1 MIRLLLLLPLSWLAA
16 RMLVEWLWFA
26 QFDWQGVLLQ
36 RWGLQLLSGGCAAIL
51 LLAASRWSRTVL
63 ASPVDRSDSLAPVLR
78 GWRYSLL
85 LAVSGA
91 VLLVSGVLIGLLVVE
106 ALRHPTTLGQWSFD
120 LSGSRQ
126 VLVLLSLAVGLLA
139 LRLPWMVWLMR
150 LGWIG
155 LVVIAAR
162 AWSVWALAVDIPDTG
177 LTEPLF
183 GGDISFSL
191 ARFAAIKL
199 LLELGL
205 LAQLF
210 TLSGTVW
217 GRLIRPPCLSDW
229 ECPGFAPHALNGL
242 RRWSGLILTTA
253 ACWCWL
259 SRHQLLWTQSGMV
272 AGAGWLQVHLTLPF
286 RSLIALLLLLLAI
299 AVIAGGDDGLR
310 RRAPRLLLVL
320 LVITVLIEQ
329 LVTPL
334 TRWLLLRPQ
343 ELTLQMPYLE
353 QAITSTRRAFQL
365 DRISFRSDDL
375 SSNLTSADL
384 ETAASTVDNIRL
396 WDSRPL
402 LETNRQLQQLR
413 VYYRFSNAAV
423 DRYPLLP
430 DRDTAQQVILAA
442 RELEQSE
449 LPRRSR
455 TWLNR
460 HFVFT
465 HGYGFTLSPVNAARP
480 DGLPPYFISDL
491 GSATRI
497 EGNARLGISRGD
509 VERVVPVNRAAL
521 YFGMLPSPYAVA
533 PTLVDEFDYPEG
545 DVNVYTNY
553 SGAAGVPIGFLPQ
566 RLAAAAYLMEPRLL
580 TTGSMTSDTRL
591 LLRRDVHQ
599 RVKAIAPFLE
609 FRGDPYLVSV
619 PIQEGRAGYEQDQ
632 NQYWIV
638 EGFTRS
644 ATYPYSAAVG
654 DALSDRYLR
663 NSVKAVVDAFNGSVH
678 FYVSEPEDPLIR
690 GWSALFPDLFEPLS
704 AMPESLRR
712 HLRVPEALFKVQVQQ
727 LQTYHVIDPRVL
739 YSGDDVW
746 QLPVETYGDREV
758 PVEPYHITAQLEA
771 NSSSEFLL
779 LQPFTPQARP
789 NLTGWLAA
797 RNDGDH
803 YGELVLIDFP
813 QDKPIPGP
821 QQVQA
826 RINQDPDIS
835 KMFGLWDR
843 GGSEVVQGNL
853 LVVPVGSS
861 LLYVEPVYLRAS
873 QGGLPTLVRIV
884 VSDGRG
890 IAMADTLSGAIDQLM
905 KKAPAGQ
912 RPPEPDNEDVL
923 G

>member
-1 MIRLLLLLPLSWLAA
+1 MIRLLFLLPLSWLAA

-51 LLAASRWSRTVL
+51 LLAASRWNRTVL
-63 ASPVDRSDSLAPVLR
+63 ASPASSSVRLSPELR
-78 GWRYSLL
+78 GWRFSLL

-91 VLLVSGVLIGLLVVE
+91 VLLVSWLLIGLLVVE
-106 ALRHPTTLGQWSFD
+106 ALRHPTALGQWS
-120 LSGSRQ
+120 LELLASRQ
-126 VLVLLSLAVGLLA
+126 LLVLLSLVIGLLA
-139 LRLPWMVWLMR
+139 LRNPWTVWLMR

-162 AWSVWALAVDIPDTG
+162 AWSVWALAVHIPDSG
-177 LTEPLF
+177 INEPLL

-191 ARFAAIKL
+191 ARYAAIKL

-217 GRLIRPPCLSDW
+217 GRLIQPPCLSDW
-229 ECPGFAPHALNGL
+229 ACPGLSPNALSWL
-242 RRWSGLILTTA
+242 RRWNGLILTTA
-253 ACWCWL
+253 ASWCWL
-259 SRHQLLWTQSGMV
+259 SRHQLLWTQTGMIP
-272 AGAGWLQVHLTLPF
+272 GAGWLQVHLTLPF

-299 AVIAGGDDGLR
+299 VLVVGGDDRLR
-310 RRAPRLLLVL
+310 GRASRVLVMLLTATVVIQHL
-320 LVITVLIEQ
+320 L
-329 LVTPL
+329 TPL
-334 TRWLLLRPQ
+334 SRWLLLRPQ
-343 ELTLQMPYLE
+343 ELSLQMPYLE
-353 QAITSTRRAFQL
+353 QAIASTRQAFQL
-365 DRISFRSDDL
+365 DLISVRADDL
-375 SSNLTSADL
+375 GSNLTPADL
-384 ETAASTVDNIRL
+384 ETSASTVHNIRL
-396 WDSRPL
+396 WDTRPL

-465 HGYGFTLSPVNAARP
+465 HGYGFTLSPVNAAGP
-480 DGLPPYFISDL
+480 DNLPPYFISDL

-497 EGNARLGISRGD
+497 EGNAGLGISRED
-509 VERVVPVNRAAL
+509 VERVVPVDRAAL

-545 DVNVYTNY
+545 EQNVYTTY
-553 SGAAGVPIGFLPQ
+553 AGAAGVPIGFLPQ

-591 LLRRDVHQ
+591 LLRRDVQQ
-599 RVKAIAPFLE
+599 RVRAIAPFLE

-619 PIQEGRAGYEQDQ
+619 PIEQGVAGYEQDQ
-632 NQYWIV
+632 HQYWIV

-644 ATYPYSAAVG
+644 LTYPYSAAVG
-654 DALSDRYLR
+654 DGLTDRYLR

-678 FYVSEPEDPLIR
+678 FYVSEPDDPLIR

-704 AMPESLRR
+704 AMPASLRD
-712 HLRVPEALFKVQVQQ
+712 HLRVPDALFKVQVQQ
-727 LQTYHVIDPRVL
+727 LQTYHVVDPRVL

-746 QLPVETYGDREV
+746 QLPMETYGDREV
-758 PVEPYHITAQLEA
+758 PVEPYHITAQLET

-797 RNDGDH
+797 RNDGEH
-803 YGELVLIDFP
+803 YGELVLIGFP

-853 LVVPVGSS
+853 LVVPVGKS

-873 QGGLPTLVRIV
+873 KGGLPTLVRIV
-884 VSDGRG
+884 VSDGQG
-890 IAMADTLSGAIDQLM
+890 IAMADTLQHAIDQLM
-905 KKAPAGQ
+905 KKAPAGL
-912 RPPEPDNEDVL
+912 RPPEPEIGDEL

>member
-1 MIRLLLLLPLSWLAA
+1 
-16 RMLVEWLWFA
+16 MLVEWLWFA

-51 LLAASRWSRTVL
+51 LLAASRWNRTMLVSPAESTASR
-63 ASPVDRSDSLAPVLR
+63 APELR

-91 VLLVSGVLIGLLVVE
+91 VLLVSWVVIGLLLAV
-106 ALRHPTTLGQWSFD
+106 ALRQPTALGQWSFD
-120 LSGSRQ
+120 LLDSRQ
-126 VLVLLSLAVGLLA
+126 LLVLLSLVIGLLA
-139 LRLPWMVWLMR
+139 LRPPWMVWLMR

-162 AWSVWALAVDIPDTG
+162 AWSVWALAVHIPDSG
-177 LTEPLF
+177 MHEPLL

-210 TLSGTVW
+210 ALSGTLW
-217 GRLIRPPCLSDW
+217 GRLIHPPCLSDW
-229 ECPGFAPHALNGL
+229 AFPGFSPHALSRL
-242 RRWSGLILTTA
+242 RRWTGLIVLTA
-253 ACWCWL
+253 ASWCWL
-259 SRHQLLWTQSGMV
+259 SRHQLLWTQTGMV
-272 AGAGWLQVHLTLPF
+272 PGAGWLQVHLTLPF
-286 RSLIALLLLLLAI
+286 RGLITLLLLLLAI
-299 AVIAGGDDGLR
+299 ALITGADVR
-310 RRAPRLLLVL
+310 FRNRASKVLMLLLVAS
-320 LVITVLIEQ
+320 VLIEQ
-329 LVTPL
+329 LLTPL
-334 TRWLLLRPQ
+334 TSWLLLRPQ
-343 ELTLQMPYLE
+343 ELSLQMPYLE
-353 QAITSTRRAFQL
+353 QAIASTRQAFQL
-365 DRISFRSDDL
+365 DLISSRSDDL
-375 SSNLTSADL
+375 SSSLTSADL

-423 DRYPLLP
+423 DRYPLLS
-430 DRDTAQQVILAA
+430 DRNTAQQVILAA

-465 HGYGFTLSPVNAARP
+465 HGYGFTLSPVNAAGP

-497 EGNARLGISRGD
+497 EGNAGLGISRED
-509 VERVVPVNRAAL
+509 VERVVPVDRAAL

-545 DVNVYTNY
+545 EVNVYTSY
-553 SGAAGVPIGFLPQ
+553 AGAAGVPIGFLPQ

-580 TTGSMTSDTRL
+580 TTGSMSSDTRL
-591 LLRRDVHQ
+591 LLRRDVQQ
-599 RVKAIAPFLE
+599 RVRAIAPFLE

-619 PIQEGRAGYEQDQ
+619 PIEAGVAGYEQDQ
-632 NQYWIV
+632 HQYWIV

-654 DALSDRYLR
+654 DGLSDRYLR

-678 FYVSEPEDPLIR
+678 FYVSEPDDPLIR

-704 AMPESLRR
+704 AMPASLRE

-727 LQTYHVIDPRVL
+727 LQTYHVTDARVL

-797 RNDGDH
+797 RNDGEH
-803 YGELVLIDFP
+803 YGELVLIGFP

-853 LVVPVGSS
+853 LVVPVGKS

-873 QGGLPTLVRIV
+873 KGGLPTLVRIV
-884 VSDGRG
+884 VSDGQG
-890 IAMADTLSGAIDQLM
+890 IAMADTLQEAIDQLM
-905 KKAPAGQ
+905 KKAPAGL
-912 RPPEPDNEDVL
+912 RPPELEIEDGL